1 MFKRMLALIFMVN
14 LLCFSKEVPKKLVY
28 AQSSEATTLDP
39 QDSGDLYS
47 TRVIFNIFDRLIERD
62 EKLNIVGG
70 LAEKWEQKDENTL
83 IFHLKKGIKFHKGQK
98 LTSKDVKYTI
108 DRAKK
113 NPKTS
118 DLFRAISKVETPD
131 LYTVV
136 IKTDE
141 PSASLLYHLTHVS
154 ASIISEEYTENEKD
168 FHINPNGTGP
178 FKFSEW
184 KVGSKVVITK
194 NENYFKGP
202 VLIDTIEIRGI
213 PEENSRVIGL
223 ETGEIHIGT
232 EIEGIGRNV
241 LGAVSQVSL
250 EEVSSL
256 NGLYMGMNTKKGPLS
271 NINIRKAI
279 AMGIDRDAI
288 IEFFLMGSVE
298 KANSFLTPGVF
309 GYSKSAKIYEYNK
322 EKAKKLI
329 EESGHEKIKLTLTT
343 NNNELRRQMCE
354 IIQAQLGEIGI
365 EVKVEILEWATFLDY
380 TGQGKTDMYMLGWS
394 SYTGDADHSLTQ
406 LIHSSKKGSEGNR
419 SFYENSKVDNLL
431 AKGRKEI
438 RLNERREIYKEI
450 QNIVNEEVP
459 VLPIYFA
466 LSNAGVRK
474 EVKGFVQTPINIP
487 NFYKLS
493 FEGESL

>member
-1 MFKRMLALIFMVN
+1 
-14 LLCFSKEVPKKLVY
+14 
-28 AQSSEATTLDP
+28 
-39 QDSGDLYS
+39 
-47 TRVIFNIFDRLIERD
+47 
-62 EKLNIVGG
+62 
-70 LAEKWEQKDENTL
+70 
-83 IFHLKKGIKFHKGQK
+83 
-98 LTSKDVKYTI
+98 
-108 DRAKK
+108 
-113 NPKTS
+113 
-118 DLFRAISKVETPD
+118 
-131 LYTVV
+131 
-136 IKTDE
+136 
-141 PSASLLYHLTHVS
+141 
-154 ASIISEEYTENEKD
+154 
-168 FHINPNGTGP
+168 
-178 FKFSEW
+178 
-184 KVGSKVVITK
+184 
-194 NENYFKGP
+194 
-202 VLIDTIEIRGI
+202 
-213 PEENSRVIGL
+213 
-223 ETGEIHIGT
+223 
-232 EIEGIGRNV
+232 
-241 LGAVSQVSL
+241 
-250 EEVSSL
+250 
-256 NGLYMGMNTKKGPLS
+256 
-271 NINIRKAI
+271 
-279 AMGIDRDAI
+279 MGIDRDAI

-329 EESGHEKIKLTLTT
+329 EESGYEKIKLTLTT